1 MNPVR
6 AHIAECIASSSL
18 GKASPLTCIRH
29 RNHWSLHQARHK
41 YLRQPPFERK
51 QHNRCFSTSS
61 SSCGQRQHVDEIEG
75 AKKPQKRKPIRSPAA
90 NTSLRRAA
98 VEAGRS
104 RDFVKGT
111 GKRRFIDPNA
121 ETKKIT
127 AYCAAEQYD
136 IASVARLVKADGYE
150 LDPCD
155 TKLYPQVVH
164 IQTPKSL
171 SQSPDS
177 TEEKLRGPGDVFIF
191 PSGTVVAW
199 NVSERVAL
207 NIVTK
212 ILAPAA
218 ENPHPDTMEAE
229 DLEYIEDADKESS
242 EIIGDTIVLG
252 TKTETRRWD
261 GEDGAVRSATNAET
275 AAKHDADLADDSSNS
290 SSSSS
295 SAQRHDA
302 AAVLAQ
308 IAFSSALARSTKLG
322 VLENLLAAYFASTRS
337 IPTLLSRGPR
347 LPFTRA
353 FILRKTGLLLS
364 IRSQLNLYS
373 ELTDSLPDLFW
384 DSPHALGLERYYEQA
399 GRALDVGVRIRVL
412 NAKLDYAQ
420 EIAAVLRERLS
431 EGHGLLLEWLII
443 GLISVEVGF
452 EILRLLRERRER
464 EDRGSME
471 NLLRRYLEAAER
483 ERERERD
490 GEGGERKG
498 SGIPRHA

>member
-136 IASVARLVKADGYE
+136 IVSVARLVKADGYE

-252 TKTETRRWD
+252 TKTETR
-261 GEDGAVRSATNAET
+261 
-275 AAKHDADLADDSSNS
+275 
-290 SSSSS
+290 
-295 SAQRHDA
+295 AQRHDA

-431 EGHGLLLEWLII
+431 EGHRLLLEWLII